1 MKVAY
6 KHLISCI
13 PSKPS
18 IDEISERFFQ
28 LGHEHEIE
36 DEIFNMELTP
46 NRGDCL
52 SAHGLVRDL
61 APFYEIDLSSDIYE
75 KELKKLDIG
84 FVNHA
89 PEACSH
95 ISFLK
100 IDIEG
105 EITSYG
111 GKLKEYFKDLNIN
124 KNNFFTDISNYI
136 SYEMGQPTHCYDA
149 KKIGN
154 LFSLEIIEKDKKFH
168 TLLEKEIVIK
178 GRNLVF
184 LQDGEVINLAGVMG
198 GKNTSCSTNTKSI
211 IVECAHFN
219 PEEIIGKSVKYDIK
233 SDAAHKFERGVDP
246 LCHEEVLRRFIKIV
260 SDHANIKNIEIY
272 KDTFVDYTPFKI
284 PFDVNKISDIL
295 GISNDKKAFKEYL
308 LKLGFEVLDNKIIVP
323 SYRNDI
329 KNLNDIAEEIARVIG
344 YNNIPTTSFKM
355 PPANTVTDIK
365 ILEQNVK
372 DFLIKNG
379 FFEVVNNPF
388 VSVEENHTIKVDNP
402 LDSNRQYIRTNLERS
417 LIENLLYNERR
428 QQDSIKL
435 FEISDVYS
443 IDRNLKNKKVLG
455 IICSGRVGKNYLDFS
470 KKINIKYIRNLIK
483 ELSPTININPII
495 VDRKNLNTK
504 LNNEIIYLELELNS
518 LNGLIPDFIS
528 NQKRRSKDHNFIKY
542 IPVSEFPSSSRDL
555 SFSIKNIDKY
565 YEIQDYLLG
574 YKSDLIKEVFIFD
587 FYNNQKND
595 EIKIGF
601 RFIFQSYQATITD
614 KEVNNIMKVIM
625 THTNSIEG
633 ITIPGISKDYFEE

>member
-28 LGHEHEIE
+28 LGHEHEVE
-36 DEIFNMELTP
+36 DEIFDMELTP

-52 SAHGLVRDL
+52 SVHGLVRDL

-633 ITIPGISKDYFEE
+633 ITIPGISKDYLEE

>member
-6 KHLISCI
+6 KHLISFI
-13 PSKPS
+13 PSKPN
-18 IDEISERFFQ
+18 IDEISDRFFQ

-36 DEIFNMELTP
+36 DETFDMELTP

-52 SAHGLVRDL
+52 SVHGLVRDL

-84 FVNHA
+84 FINHA

-105 EITSYG
+105 EIASYK
-111 GKLKEYFKDLNIN
+111 GKLKEYFKDLSIN

-149 KKIGN
+149 SKIGN
-154 LFSLEIIEKDKKFH
+154 MFSLEIIEENKKFH
-168 TLLEKEIVIK
+168 TLLEEEIVIK

-184 LQDGEVINLAGVMG
+184 LEDGKVINLAGVMG
-198 GKNTSCSTNTKSI
+198 GKNTSCSSNTKSVI
-211 IVECAHFN
+211 IECAHFN

-246 LCHEEVLRRFIKIV
+246 LCHEKVLRRFIKIV

-272 KDTFVDYTPFKI
+272 KDTFVDYSPI
-284 PFDVNKISDIL
+284 KISFDEKKISNIL
-295 GISNDKKAFKEYL
+295 GISNDKKSFEEYL
-308 LKLGFEVLDNKIIVP
+308 LKLGFEIIDNTIIVP
-323 SYRNDI
+323 SFRNDL

-344 YNNIPTTSFKM
+344 YNNIPTTSFQM
-355 PPANTVTDIK
+355 SSANVVTDIK

-372 DFLIKNG
+372 DFLVKNG

-388 VSVEENHTIKVDNP
+388 VNVEEDYAIKVDNP
-402 LDSNRQYIRTNLERS
+402 LDSNRQFIRTNLEKS
-417 LIENLLYNERR
+417 LTENLLYNERR
-428 QQDSIKL
+428 QQDSVKL

-443 IDRNLKNKKVLG
+443 FDGDLKNKKVLG

-483 ELSPTININPII
+483 ELLPTTNINPINI
-495 VDRKNLNTK
+495 DRKSLNTK

-518 LNGLIPDFIS
+518 LNDLDPDLIS
-528 NQKRRSKDHNFIKY
+528 NQKRHSNDYNFIKY
-542 IPVSEFPSSSRDL
+542 SQVSEFPSSYRDL

-565 YEIQDYLLG
+565 YEIQEYLLG
-574 YKSDLIKEVFIFD
+574 YKSNLIKEIFIFD
-587 FYNNQKND
+587 FYNNQKNN
-595 EIKIGF
+595 EIKLGF
-601 RFIFQSYQATITD
+601 RFIFQSKTSTITEN
-614 KEVNNIMKVIM
+614 EVSNIMEDIIN
-625 THTNSIEG
+625 HTLSIDSV
-633 ITIPGISKDYFEE
+633 TIPGLAK

>member
-18 IDEISERFFQ
+18 IYEISERFFQ
-28 LGHEHEIE
+28 LGHEHEID

-52 SAHGLVRDL
+52 SVHGLVRDL
-61 APFYEIDLSSDIYE
+61 APFYEIELTGEVYE
-75 KELKKLDIG
+75 DELKNLDLD

-105 EITSYG
+105 DISSYK
-111 GKLKEYFKDLNIN
+111 GKLKEYFEDLNIN

-136 SYEMGQPTHCYDA
+136 SYERGQPTHCYDE
-149 KKIGN
+149 KKISN
-154 LFSLEIIEKDKKFH
+154 LSLEIIEEDKKLY
-168 TLLEKEIVIK
+168 TLLEKEIALK
-178 GRNLVF
+178 GKNLVF
-184 LQDGEVINLAGVMG
+184 LQDEKVINLAGVMG
-198 GKNTSCSTNTKSI
+198 DKNTSCSTNTKSVI
-211 IVECAHFN
+211 IECAHFN
-219 PEEIIGKSVKYDIK
+219 AEEIIGKSVKYDIN

-260 SDHANIKNIEIY
+260 SDHANIKNIEIF
-272 KDTFVDYTPFKI
+272 KDTFVDYNPTKI
-284 PFDVNKISDIL
+284 PFDVNKISNII
-295 GISNDKKAFKEYL
+295 GISDDKKAFEEYL
-308 LKLGFEVLDNKIIVP
+308 LKLGFGFIDNTIIVP

-344 YNNIPTTSFKM
+344 YNNISATSFEM
-355 PPANTVTDIK
+355 SPVNAVTDIK

-379 FFEVVNNPF
+379 FFEVINNPF
-388 VSVEENHTIKVDNP
+388 VNTEEDHVIEVDNP
-402 LDSNRQYIRTNLERS
+402 LDSNRKYIRKNLQKS

-443 IDRNLKNKKVLG
+443 FDRSLKNKKVLG
-455 IICSGRVGKNYLDFS
+455 IICTGRVGKNYLNFS
-470 KKINIKYIRNLIK
+470 KKININYISNLIK
-483 ELSPTININPII
+483 ELFPITNINPINI
-495 VDRKNLNTK
+495 ERKNLNTK
-504 LNNEIIYLELELNS
+504 LKNEIIYLELELNS
-518 LNGLIPDFIS
+518 LNDLNPDLIINHKRHLKDF
-528 NQKRRSKDHNFIKY
+528 NFIKY
-542 IPVSEFPSSSRDL
+542 NPVSEFPSSSRDL

-565 YEIQDYLLG
+565 YEIQQYLLS
-574 YKSDLIKEVFIFD
+574 YKSDLIKEIFIFD
-587 FYNNQKND
+587 FYNNQKNN
-595 EIKIGF
+595 EIKLGF
-601 RFIFQSYQATITD
+601 RIIFQSKKSTITEN
-614 KEVNNIMKVIM
+614 EVNSVMETIVN
-625 THTNSIEG
+625 HTLSIDSV
-633 ITIPGISKDYFEE
+633 TIPGLSK

>member
-6 KHLISCI
+6 KHLISYI
-13 PSKPS
+13 PSKPN

-36 DEIFNMELTP
+36 DEIFDMEFTP

-52 SAHGLVRDL
+52 SVHGLVRDL
-61 APFYEIDLSSDIYE
+61 APFYEIDLTGDIYE

-84 FVNHA
+84 FANNA

-105 EITSYG
+105 EVTPYV

-154 LFSLEIIEKDKKFH
+154 LFSLEIIEEDKNFH
-168 TLLEKEIVIK
+168 TLQEEIVIK

-184 LQDGEVINLAGVMG
+184 LKDGKVINLAGVMG
-198 GKNTSCSTNTKSI
+198 GKNTSCSINTKSVI
-211 IVECAHFN
+211 IECAHFN
-219 PEEIIGKSVKYDIK
+219 PEEIIGKSVKYNIK

-246 LCHEEVLRRFIKIV
+246 FCHEEVLRRFIKIV

-272 KDTFVDYTPFKI
+272 QNAFVDYAPIKI
-284 PFDVNKISDIL
+284 PLDVKKISNIL
-295 GISNDKKAFKEYL
+295 GISIDKYTVEEYL
-308 LKLGFEVLDNKIIVP
+308 RKLGFEIIGNEIIAP
-323 SYRNDI
+323 SYRNDV

-344 YNNIPTTSFKM
+344 YNNIPATSFQM
-355 PPANTVTDIK
+355 PPVNAVTDIK

-379 FFEVVNNPF
+379 FFEVINNPF
-388 VSVEENHTIKVDNP
+388 INIEENNAIKVDNP
-402 LDSNRQYIRTNLERS
+402 LDSNRKYIRTNLKKS

-435 FEISDVYS
+435 FEISDIYS

-455 IICSGRVGKNYLDFS
+455 IICSGRVGNNYLDFS

-483 ELSPTININPII
+483 ELLPATDINPINL
-495 VDRKNLNTK
+495 DRKSLNTK

-518 LNGLIPDFIS
+518 LSNLNPGFIS
-528 NQKRRSKDHNFIKY
+528 NPERHSKDHNFIKY
-542 IPVSEFPSSSRDL
+542 SPVSEFPSSSRDL

-565 YEIQDYLLG
+565 YEIQEYLLA
-574 YKSDLIKEVFIFD
+574 YKSDLIKEIFIFD
-587 FYNNQKND
+587 FYKNKKNN

-601 RFIFQSYQATITD
+601 RFIFQSTTSTITEN
-614 KEVNNIMKVIM
+614 EVNKVMEAIIK
-625 THTNSIEG
+625 HTLSIDSV
-633 ITIPGISKDYFEE
+633 TIPGLSK

>member
-6 KHLISCI
+6 KHIISCI
-13 PSKPS
+13 LSKPS

-52 SAHGLVRDL
+52 SVHGLVRDL
-61 APFYEIDLSSDIYE
+61 TPFYEIDLTSNIYE
-75 KELKKLDIG
+75 KELKKLDLG
-84 FVNHA
+84 FVNNA

-100 IDIEG
+100 IEIEG
-105 EITSYG
+105 EIASYG
-111 GKLKEYFKDLNIN
+111 GKLKEYFKDLNVN

-149 KKIGN
+149 KKIGD
-154 LFSLEIIEKDKKFH
+154 LFSLEIIEEDKKFH

-184 LQDGEVINLAGVMG
+184 LQDGKVINLAGVVG
-198 GKNTSCSTNTKSI
+198 GKNTSCSTNTKSV

-219 PEEIIGKSVKYDIK
+219 SEEIIGKSVKYDIK

-246 LCHEEVLRRFIKIV
+246 ICHERVLRRFIKIV
-260 SDHANIKNIEIY
+260 SDHANVKNVEIY
-272 KDTFVDYTPFKI
+272 NDNFVDYSPIKI
-284 PFDVNKISDIL
+284 PFDVNKVSDIL
-295 GISNDKKAFKEYL
+295 GISNDKKSFEEYL
-308 LKLGFEVLDNKIIVP
+308 IKLGFGILDNTIIVP

-344 YNNIPTTSFKM
+344 YNNIPTTSFQM
-355 PPANTVTDIK
+355 PPANAVTDIK

-388 VSVEENHTIKVDNP
+388 VNVEENHAIKVDNP

-435 FEISDVYS
+435 FEISDVYC
-443 IDRNLKNKKVLG
+443 IDGDLKNKKVLG
-455 IICSGRVGKNYLDFS
+455 IICSGKVGKNYLDFS
-470 KKINIKYIRNLIK
+470 KKININYVRNLLK
-483 ELSPTININPII
+483 KLSSAININPIVI
-495 VDRKNLNTK
+495 DRNSLNTK
-504 LNNEIIYLELELNS
+504 LNNDIIYLELELNS
-518 LNGLIPDFIS
+518 LNDLGIEFIS
-528 NQKRRSKDHNFIKY
+528 DKKRHSKDHNFIKY
-542 IPVSEFPSSSRDL
+542 SPVSEFPSSSRDL

-574 YKSDLIKEVFIFD
+574 YKHDLIKETFIFD

-601 RFIFQSYQATITD
+601 RFIFQSHQATITD
-614 KEVNNIMKVIM
+614 KEINSIMKVIM
-625 THTNSIEG
+625 TYTNSIEG
-633 ITIPGISKDYFEE
+633 ITIPGISKDNLKE

>member
-28 LGHEHEIE
+28 LGHEHEVE
-36 DEIFNMELTP
+36 DEIFDMELTP

-52 SAHGLVRDL
+52 SVHGLVRDL

-105 EITSYG
+105 EITPYG

-154 LFSLEIIEKDKKFH
+154 LFSLEIIEEDKKFH

-184 LQDGEVINLAGVMG
+184 LEDGKVINLAGVMG
-198 GKNTSCSTNTKSI
+198 GKNTSCSTNTKSVI
-211 IVECAHFN
+211 IECAHFN

-246 LCHEEVLRRFIKIV
+246 LCHEEVLRRFIQIV
-260 SDHANIKNIEIY
+260 SNHANIKNVEIY
-272 KDTFVDYTPFKI
+272 KDNFVDYSPINI
-284 PFDVNKISDIL
+284 PFDEKKISNIL
-295 GISNDKKAFKEYL
+295 GISNDKKAFEEYL
-308 LKLGFEVLDNKIIVP
+308 LKLGFQILDNAIIVP
-323 SYRNDI
+323 SYRNDV

-344 YNNIPTTSFKM
+344 YNNISATSFQM
-355 PPANTVTDIK
+355 PSANAITNIK

-379 FFEVVNNPF
+379 FFEVINNPF
-388 VSVEENHTIKVDNP
+388 VNTKEDYAIKVDNP

-470 KKINIKYIRNLIK
+470 KKINIKYVRNLIK
-483 ELSPTININPII
+483 ELLPTTNINPINI
-495 VDRKNLNTK
+495 DRKSLNTK
-504 LNNEIIYLELELNS
+504 LDNEIIYLELELNS
-518 LNGLIPDFIS
+518 LNDLAPHLIS
-528 NQKRRSKDHNFIKY
+528 NQKRYSKESNFIKY
-542 IPVSEFPSSSRDL
+542 SPVSEFPSSSRDL

-565 YEIQDYLLG
+565 YEIQEYLLA
-574 YKSDLIKEVFIFD
+574 YKSDLIKEIFIFD
-587 FYNNQKND
+587 FYNNQKNN
-595 EIKIGF
+595 EIKLGF
-601 RFIFQSYQATITD
+601 RFIFQSTTSTITEN
-614 KEVNNIMKVIM
+614 EVNNVMEAIIK
-625 THTNSIEG
+625 HTLSIDSV
-633 ITIPGISKDYFEE
+633 TIPGLSK

>member
-28 LGHEHEIE
+28 LGHEHEVE
-36 DEIFNMELTP
+36 DEIFDMELTP

-52 SAHGLVRDL
+52 SVHGLVRDL

-105 EITSYG
+105 EITPYG

-154 LFSLEIIEKDKKFH
+154 LFSLEIIEEDKKFH

-184 LQDGEVINLAGVMG
+184 LEDGKVINLAGVMG
-198 GKNTSCSTNTKSI
+198 GKNTSCSTNTKSVI
-211 IVECAHFN
+211 IECAHFN

-246 LCHEEVLRRFIKIV
+246 LCHEEVLRRFIQIV
-260 SDHANIKNIEIY
+260 SNHANIKNVEIY
-272 KDTFVDYTPFKI
+272 KDNFVDYSPINI
-284 PFDVNKISDIL
+284 PFDEKKISNIL
-295 GISNDKKAFKEYL
+295 GISNDKKAFEEYL
-308 LKLGFEVLDNKIIVP
+308 LKLGFQILDNAIIVP
-323 SYRNDI
+323 SYRNDV

-344 YNNIPTTSFKM
+344 YNNISATSFQM
-355 PPANTVTDIK
+355 PSANAITNIK

-379 FFEVVNNPF
+379 FFEVINNPF
-388 VSVEENHTIKVDNP
+388 VNIKEDYAIKVDNP

-470 KKINIKYIRNLIK
+470 KKINIKYVRNLIK
-483 ELSPTININPII
+483 ELLPTTNINPINI
-495 VDRKNLNTK
+495 DRKSLNTK
-504 LNNEIIYLELELNS
+504 LDNEIIYLELELNS
-518 LNGLIPDFIS
+518 LNDLAPHLIS
-528 NQKRRSKDHNFIKY
+528 NQKRYSKEPNFIKY
-542 IPVSEFPSSSRDL
+542 SPVSEFPSSSRDL

-565 YEIQDYLLG
+565 YEIQEYLLA
-574 YKSDLIKEVFIFD
+574 YKSDLIKEIFIFD
-587 FYNNQKND
+587 FYNNQKNN
-595 EIKIGF
+595 EIKLGF
-601 RFIFQSYQATITD
+601 RFIFQSTTSTITEN
-614 KEVNNIMKVIM
+614 EVNNVMEAIIK
-625 THTNSIEG
+625 HTLSIDSV
-633 ITIPGISKDYFEE
+633 TIPGLSK

>member
-6 KHLISCI
+6 KHLISFI

-36 DEIFNMELTP
+36 DEIFDMELTP

-52 SAHGLVRDL
+52 SVHGLVRDL
-61 APFYEIDLSSDIYE
+61 APFYEIDLTDDIYE
-75 KELKKLDIG
+75 TELKKLDLG

-105 EITSYG
+105 EISSYS
-111 GKLKEYFKDLNIN
+111 GKLEEYFKDLNIN

-136 SYEMGQPTHCYDA
+136 SYEMGQPTHCYDE

-154 LFSLEIIEKDKKFH
+154 MFSLEIIEDEKKFH
-168 TLLEKEIVIK
+168 SLLDKEIVLK

-184 LQDGEVINLAGVMG
+184 LQDGKVINLAGVMG
-198 GKNTSCSTNTKSI
+198 DKDTSCSINTKSVI
-211 IVECAHFN
+211 IECAHFN
-219 PEEIIGKSVKYDIK
+219 PEEIIGKSVKYNIN

-246 LCHEEVLRRFIKIV
+246 ISHERVLRRFIKIV
-260 SDHANIKNIEIY
+260 SDHVNIKNVEIY
-272 KDTFVDYTPFKI
+272 RDAFVDIVPIKI
-284 PFDVNKISDIL
+284 PFDVKKIADIL
-295 GISNDKKAFKEYL
+295 GIPNDKKAFEENM
-308 LKLGFEVLDNKIIVP
+308 LKLGFNIIGNEIIVP

-344 YNNIPTTSFKM
+344 YNNIPTTHFKIL
-355 PPANTVTDIK
+355 PAVTFTDNK
-365 ILEQNVK
+365 ILEHNVK
-372 DFLIKNG
+372 NFLINHG
-379 FFEVVNNPF
+379 FFEVINNPF
-388 VSVEENHTIKVDNP
+388 VDNEDDHAIKVDNP
-402 LDSNRQYIRTNLERS
+402 LDSNRQYIRTSLEKS

-435 FEISDVYS
+435 FEVADVYS
-443 IDRNLKNKKVLG
+443 NDSNLKTKKVLG

-470 KKINIKYIRNLIK
+470 KKIDTKFIRNLMK
-483 ELSPTININPII
+483 KLLPEATINPINI
-495 VDRKNLNTK
+495 DRKSLNTK
-504 LNNEIIYLELELNS
+504 LKDEIIYLELELDL
-518 LNGLIPDFIS
+518 LNDFS
-528 NQKRRSKDHNFIKY
+528 SDLMDYQKKHPKEHDFIKY
-542 IPVSEFPSSSRDL
+542 SPISEYPSSSRDL
-555 SFSIKNIDKY
+555 SFSIKDIDKY
-565 YEIQDYLLG
+565 YEIQEYLLA
-574 YKSDLIKEVFIFD
+574 YKNNLIKEIFIFD
-587 FYNNQKND
+587 FYNNKKNN

-601 RFIFQSYQATITD
+601 RFIFQSHQATITD
-614 KEVNNIMKVIM
+614 NEINDIMGVIMKY
-625 THTNSIEG
+625 TNSMEG
-633 ITIPGISKDYFEE
+633 VTIPGMEKENL

>member
-13 PSKPS
+13 PSKPN

-36 DEIFNMELTP
+36 DEIFDMELTP

-52 SAHGLVRDL
+52 SIHGLVRDL
-61 APFYEIDLSSDIYE
+61 APFYEIDLTSDIYE
-75 KELKKLDIG
+75 KELKELELG

-100 IDIEG
+100 IEIEG
-105 EITSYG
+105 EIAAYR
-111 GKLKEYFKDLNIN
+111 GKLKEYFKDLSIN

-149 KKIGN
+149 KKISN
-154 LFSLEIIEKDKKFH
+154 LFSLEIIEEDKKFH
-168 TLLEKEIVIK
+168 TLLEEEVVIK

-184 LQDGEVINLAGVMG
+184 LEDGKVINLAGVMG
-198 GKNTSCSTNTKSI
+198 GKNTSCSTNTKSV

-219 PEEIIGKSVKYDIK
+219 PEEIIGKSVKYNIK
-233 SDAAHKFERGVDP
+233 SDAAYKFERGVDP

-260 SDHANIKNIEIY
+260 SDHVNIKNVEIY
-272 KDTFVDYTPFKI
+272 KDTFVDFSPTKI
-284 PFDVNKISDIL
+284 PFDEKKISNIL
-295 GISNDKKAFKEYL
+295 GISKDKKVFEEYL
-308 LKLGFEVLDNKIIVP
+308 LKLGFDIIDNTIIVP

-329 KNLNDIAEEIARVIG
+329 KNLNDIAEEIARVKG
-344 YNNIPTTSFKM
+344 YNNIPVTSFQM
-355 PPANTVTDIK
+355 PPANAVSEIK

-379 FFEVVNNPF
+379 FFEVINNPF
-388 VSVEENHTIKVDNP
+388 VNIERDNAFKVDNP
-402 LDSNRQYIRTNLERS
+402 LDSNRQFIRTNLENS
-417 LIENLLYNERR
+417 LVENLLYNERR

-443 IDRNLKNKKVLG
+443 TYSNLKNKKVLG

-470 KKINIKYIRNLIK
+470 KKINTKFIRNLMK
-483 ELSPTININPII
+483 KLSPKTSINPINI
-495 VDRKNLNTK
+495 DRNSLNTK
-504 LNNEIIYLELELNS
+504 LKNEIVYLELELNS
-518 LNGLIPDFIS
+518 LNGLSSELES
-528 NQKRRSKDHNFIKY
+528 NQKKLPRENDFIKY
-542 IPVSEFPSSSRDL
+542 SPVSEYPSSSRDL
-555 SFSIKNIDKY
+555 SFSIKNTDKFHEVQEY
-565 YEIQDYLLG
+565 FLS
-574 YKSDLIKEVFIFD
+574 YKSNLIKEIFIFD
-587 FYNNQKND
+587 FYNNKKNN

-601 RFIFQSYQATITD
+601 RIIFQSHQATITD
-614 KEVNNIMKVIM
+614 YEINNVIKDII
-625 THTNSIEG
+625 TYTNSIKG
-633 ITIPGISKDYFEE
+633 VTIPGMHKENH

>member
-28 LGHEHEIE
+28 LGHEHEVE
-36 DEIFNMELTP
+36 DEIFDMELTP

-52 SAHGLVRDL
+52 SVHGLVRDL

-105 EITSYG
+105 EITPYG

-154 LFSLEIIEKDKKFH
+154 LFSLEIIEEDKKFH

-184 LQDGEVINLAGVMG
+184 LEDGKVINLAGVMG
-198 GKNTSCSTNTKSI
+198 GKNTSCSTNTKSVI
-211 IVECAHFN
+211 IECAHFN

-246 LCHEEVLRRFIKIV
+246 LCHEEVLRRFIQIV
-260 SDHANIKNIEIY
+260 SNHANIKNVEIY
-272 KDTFVDYTPFKI
+272 KDNFVDYSPINI
-284 PFDVNKISDIL
+284 PFDEKKISNIL
-295 GISNDKKAFKEYL
+295 GISNDKKAFEEYL
-308 LKLGFEVLDNKIIVP
+308 LKLGFQILDNAIIVP
-323 SYRNDI
+323 SYRNDV

-344 YNNIPTTSFKM
+344 YNNISATSFQM
-355 PPANTVTDIK
+355 PSANAITNIK

-379 FFEVVNNPF
+379 FFEVINNPF
-388 VSVEENHTIKVDNP
+388 VNTKEDYAIKVDNP

-470 KKINIKYIRNLIK
+470 KKINIKYVRNLIK
-483 ELSPTININPII
+483 ELLPTTNINPINI
-495 VDRKNLNTK
+495 DRKSLNTK
-504 LNNEIIYLELELNS
+504 LDNEIIYLELELNS
-518 LNGLIPDFIS
+518 LNDLAPHLIS
-528 NQKRRSKDHNFIKY
+528 NQKRYSKESNFIKY
-542 IPVSEFPSSSRDL
+542 SPVSELPSSSRDL

-565 YEIQDYLLG
+565 YEIQEYLLA
-574 YKSDLIKEVFIFD
+574 YKSDLIKEIFIFD
-587 FYNNQKND
+587 FYNNQKNN
-595 EIKIGF
+595 EIKLGF
-601 RFIFQSYQATITD
+601 RFIFQSTTSTITEN
-614 KEVNNIMKVIM
+614 EVNNVMEAIIK
-625 THTNSIEG
+625 HTLSIDSV
-633 ITIPGISKDYFEE
+633 TIPGLSK

>member
-6 KHLISCI
+6 KHLISHI

-18 IDEISERFFQ
+18 VDEISEKFFQ

-46 NRGDCL
+46 NRGDCF
-52 SAHGLVRDL
+52 SVYGLVRDL
-61 APFYEIDLSSDIYE
+61 APFYELDLSDDIYE
-75 KELKKLDIG
+75 DELKKLDIG

-100 IDIEG
+100 IEIDG
-105 EITSYG
+105 EIASYR
-111 GKLKEYFKDLNIN
+111 GKLKEYFKDLSIN
-124 KNNFFTDISNYI
+124 NSNFFTDISNYI
-136 SYEMGQPTHCYDA
+136 SYEIGQPTHCYDA
-149 KKIGN
+149 KKLGN
-154 LFSLEIIEKDKKFH
+154 LFSLEIIEEDKKFH

-184 LQDGEVINLAGVMG
+184 LQDEKVINLAGVMG
-198 GKNTSCSTNTKSI
+198 GKYTSCSTNTKSV
-211 IVECAHFN
+211 IVECAYFN
-219 PEEIIGKSVKYDIK
+219 PEEIIGKSVKYDIN

-246 LCHEEVLRRFIKIV
+246 LCHEGVLRRFIKIV

-272 KDTFVDYTPFKI
+272 RDTFIEYTPIKI
-284 PFDVNKISDIL
+284 PFDAKKISDIL
-295 GISNDKKAFKEYL
+295 GITNDEKAFKEYL
-308 LKLGFEVLDNKIIVP
+308 LKLDFEIVDNKIIVP
-323 SYRNDI
+323 SHRNDI

-344 YNNIPTTSFKM
+344 YNNIPVTSFKI
-355 PPANTVTDIK
+355 PSANAFTDIK

-379 FFEVVNNPF
+379 FFEVINNPF
-388 VSVEENHTIKVDNP
+388 ISSKEDHSIKVDNP
-402 LDSNRQYIRTNLERS
+402 LDSNRQYIRTNLEES
-417 LIENLLYNERR
+417 LVENLLYNERR

-435 FEISDVYS
+435 FEVSDVYC
-443 IDRNLKNKKVLG
+443 IDKNLKNKKVLG
-455 IICSGRVGKNYLDFS
+455 IICSGKVGKNYLDFS

-483 ELSPTININPII
+483 ELSPTTNINPII
-495 VDRKNLNTK
+495 IDRKSLNTK
-504 LNNEIIYLELELNS
+504 SNNEIIYLEIELNQLNDLS
-518 LNGLIPDFIS
+518 LDFKS
-528 NQKRRSKDHNFIKY
+528 NYKSRSKDHNFIKY
-542 IPVSEFPSSSRDL
+542 SPVSEFPSSSRDL

-565 YEIQDYLLG
+565 YEIQEYLLA
-574 YKSDLIKEVFIFD
+574 YKSDLIKEIFIFD

-601 RFIFQSYQATITD
+601 RFIFQSHQATITD
-614 KEVNNIMKVIM
+614 KEINNIMKVIM
-625 THTNSIEG
+625 TYTNSIEG
-633 ITIPGISKDYFEE
+633 ITIPGMS

>member
-13 PSKPS
+13 PSKPR

-36 DEIFNMELTP
+36 DEIFDMELTP

-52 SAHGLVRDL
+52 SVHGLVRDL
-61 APFYEIDLSSDIYE
+61 APFYEIDLTSDIYE
-75 KELKKLDIG
+75 KEIKKLDLG

-105 EITSYG
+105 EMTPYG

-154 LFSLEIIEKDKKFH
+154 LFSLEIIEEDKKFH
-168 TLLEKEIVIK
+168 TLLDEEMIIK

-184 LQDGEVINLAGVMG
+184 LEDGKVINLAGVMG
-198 GKNTSCSTNTKSI
+198 GKNTSCSTNTKSVI
-211 IVECAHFN
+211 IECAHFN

-246 LCHEEVLRRFIKIV
+246 LCHEDVLRRFVKIV
-260 SDHANIKNIEIY
+260 SDHAKIKNVEIY
-272 KDTFVDYTPFKI
+272 KDNYSDYSSTKI
-284 PFDVNKISDIL
+284 SFDVNKISNIL
-295 GISNDKKAFKEYL
+295 GISNDKKSFEECL
-308 LKLGFEVLDNKIIVP
+308 LKLGFSIQDNTVIVP

-329 KNLNDIAEEIARVIG
+329 KNLNDIAEEIARIIG
-344 YNNIPTTSFKM
+344 YNNIPSTSFKM
-355 PPANTVTDIK
+355 PPVNAVKDIK
-365 ILEQNVK
+365 ITEQNVK

-379 FFEVVNNPF
+379 FFEVINNPF
-388 VSVEENHTIKVDNP
+388 VNTEENHAIKVDNP
-402 LDSNRQYIRTNLERS
+402 LDSNRQYMRTNLQRS

-428 QQDSIKL
+428 QQDSVKL
-435 FEISDVYS
+435 FEISNVYS
-443 IDRNLKNKKVLG
+443 IDSNLKNKKVLG
-455 IICSGRVGKNYLDFS
+455 IICSGRVGKNYSDFS
-470 KKINIKYIRNLIK
+470 KKINIKYIRSLIK
-483 ELSPTININPII
+483 ELLPSTNINPINI
-495 VDRKNLNTK
+495 DRKSLNTK
-504 LNNEIIYLELELNS
+504 LKNEIIYLELGLDS
-518 LNGLIPDFIS
+518 LNDLESDSIS
-528 NQKRRSKDHNFIKY
+528 KKKSHSKEYNFIKY
-542 IPVSEFPSSSRDL
+542 SPISEFPTSSRDL
-555 SFSIKNIDKY
+555 SFSIKNIDRY
-565 YEIQDYLLG
+565 YEIQEYLLA
-574 YKSDLIKEVFIFD
+574 YKSNLIKEIFIFD
-587 FYNNQKND
+587 FYNNQKNND
-595 EIKIGF
+595 IKLGY
-601 RFIFQSYQATITD
+601 RFIFQSKTSTITES
-614 KEVNNIMKVIM
+614 EVNKVMEDIIN
-625 THTNSIEG
+625 HTLSMDSV
-633 ITIPGISKDYFEE
+633 TIPGISK

>member
-28 LGHEHEIE
+28 LGHEHEVE
-36 DEIFNMELTP
+36 DEIFDMELTP

-52 SAHGLVRDL
+52 SVHGLVRDL

-105 EITSYG
+105 EIAPYN
-111 GKLKEYFKDLNIN
+111 GKFKEYFKDLNIN

-154 LFSLEIIEKDKKFH
+154 LFSLEIIEEDKKFH

-184 LQDGEVINLAGVMG
+184 LENGKVINLAGVMG
-198 GKNTSCSTNTKSI
+198 GKNTSCSTNTKSVI
-211 IVECAHFN
+211 IECAHFN

-246 LCHEEVLRRFIKIV
+246 LCHEEVLRRFIQIV
-260 SDHANIKNIEIY
+260 SNHANIKNVEIY
-272 KDTFVDYTPFKI
+272 KDNFVDYSPINI
-284 PFDVNKISDIL
+284 PFDEKKISNIL
-295 GISNDKKAFKEYL
+295 GISNDKKAFEEYL
-308 LKLGFEVLDNKIIVP
+308 LKLGFQILDNAIIVP
-323 SYRNDI
+323 SYRNDV

-344 YNNIPTTSFKM
+344 YNNIPATSFQIS
-355 PPANTVTDIK
+355 PANAVTDIK

-379 FFEVVNNPF
+379 FFEVINNPF
-388 VSVEENHTIKVDNP
+388 VNAKEDHAIKVDNP

-470 KKINIKYIRNLIK
+470 KKINIKYVRNLIK
-483 ELSPTININPII
+483 ELLPTTNINPINI
-495 VDRKNLNTK
+495 DRKSLNTK
-504 LNNEIIYLELELNS
+504 LDNEIIYLELELNS
-518 LNGLIPDFIS
+518 LNDLAPHLIS
-528 NQKRRSKDHNFIKY
+528 NQKRYSKEPNFIKY
-542 IPVSEFPSSSRDL
+542 SPVSEFPSSSRDL

-565 YEIQDYLLG
+565 YEIQEYLLA
-574 YKSDLIKEVFIFD
+574 YKSDLIKEIFIFD
-587 FYNNQKND
+587 FYNNQKNN
-595 EIKIGF
+595 EIKLGF
-601 RFIFQSYQATITD
+601 RFIFQSTTSTITEN
-614 KEVNNIMKVIM
+614 EVNNVMEAIIK
-625 THTNSIEG
+625 HTLSIDSV
-633 ITIPGISKDYFEE
+633 TIPGLSK

>member
-28 LGHEHEIE
+28 LGHEHEVE
-36 DEIFNMELTP
+36 DEIFDMELTP

-52 SAHGLVRDL
+52 SVHGLVRDL

>member
-6 KHLISCI
+6 KHLISYI
-13 PSKPS
+13 PSKPN

-36 DEIFNMELTP
+36 DEIFDMELTP

-52 SAHGLVRDL
+52 SVHGLVRDL
-61 APFYEIDLSSDIYE
+61 APFYEIDLTSDIYE

-105 EITSYG
+105 EIAPYN
-111 GKLKEYFKDLNIN
+111 GKLKEYFKDLSIN
-124 KNNFFTDISNYI
+124 KNNFFTDVSNYI
-136 SYEMGQPTHCYDA
+136 SYERGQPTHCYDA

-154 LFSLEIIEKDKKFH
+154 LFSLEIIEEDKKFH

-184 LQDGEVINLAGVMG
+184 LQDGKVINLAGVMG
-198 GKNTSCSTNTKSI
+198 GKNTSCSTNTKSVI
-211 IVECAHFN
+211 IECAHFN

-246 LCHEEVLRRFIKIV
+246 LCHEQVLRRFIKIV
-260 SDHANIKNIEIY
+260 SDHVSIKNVEIY
-272 KDTFVDYTPFKI
+272 KDTYVDYTANKI
-284 PFDVNKISDIL
+284 PYDEKKISDIL
-295 GISNDKKAFKEYL
+295 GISNDKRSIEEYL
-308 LKLGFEVLDNKIIVP
+308 LNLGFNIIDNEIITP
-323 SYRNDI
+323 SYRHDV

-344 YNNIPTTSFKM
+344 YNNIPATSFKM
-355 PPANTVTDIK
+355 PPVNAVDDIK

-388 VSVEENHTIKVDNP
+388 VNVDEDNAIKVDNP
-402 LDSNRQYIRTNLERS
+402 LDSNRQYIRTNLEKS

-443 IDRNLKNKKVLG
+443 IDDNLKNKKVIG

-470 KKINIKYIRNLIK
+470 KKINVKYLRNLFK
-483 ELSPTININPII
+483 ELLPATNINPTNI
-495 VDRKNLNTK
+495 DRKSLNTK

-518 LNGLIPDFIS
+518 LNDHSADLIS
-528 NQKRRSKDHNFIKY
+528 NQKRHPKDHNFIKY
-542 IPVSEFPSSSRDL
+542 IPVSEFPSSTRDL

-565 YEIQDYLLG
+565 YEIQEYLLD
-574 YKSDLIKEVFIFD
+574 YKSNLIKEIFIFD
-587 FYNNQKND
+587 FYNNQKNN
-595 EIKIGF
+595 EIKLGF
-601 RFIFQSYQATITD
+601 RFVFQSTTSTITEN
-614 KEVNNIMKVIM
+614 EVNSVMEDIIQ
-625 THTNSIEG
+625 HTLSIDSV
-633 ITIPGISKDYFEE
+633 TIPGLSK

>member
-6 KHLISCI
+6 KHLISLI

-18 IDEISERFFQ
+18 IDDISERFFQ

-52 SAHGLVRDL
+52 SVYGLVRDL
-61 APFYEIDLSSDIYE
+61 APFYEIDLTSNIYK
-75 KELKKLDIG
+75 KEVKKLDIN
-84 FVNHA
+84 FINNA

-105 EITSYG
+105 EIAPYN

-136 SYEMGQPTHCYDA
+136 SYERGQPTHCYDA
-149 KKIGN
+149 KKIGD
-154 LFSLEIIEKDKKFH
+154 FSLQIIEKEKKFH
-168 TLLEKEIVIK
+168 TLFEKEIVLK
-178 GRNLVF
+178 GKNLVF
-184 LQDGEVINLAGVMG
+184 LQDGKVINLAGVMG
-198 GKNTSCSTNTKSI
+198 DLNTSCSNNTKSV

-233 SDAAHKFERGVDP
+233 SDAAHKFERGVNP
-246 LCHEEVLRRFIKIV
+246 LCHEEILRRFIKIV
-260 SDHANIKNIEIY
+260 SNHAKIKNIEIY
-272 KDTFVDYTPFKI
+272 KNTYIEYNFIKI
-284 PFDVNKISDIL
+284 PFDVNKISNIL
-295 GISNDKKAFKEYL
+295 GISCDQQAFEDYL
-308 LKLGFEVLDNKIIVP
+308 LRLGFSILDNKIIVP

-344 YNNIPTTSFKM
+344 YNNIPATSFQM
-355 PPANTVTDIK
+355 SPAYGITDIK

-379 FFEVVNNPF
+379 FFEVINNPF
-388 VSVEENHTIKVDNP
+388 VSTEENHAIKVDNP
-402 LDSNRQYIRTNLERS
+402 LDANRKYIRTNLQRS
-417 LIENLLYNERR
+417 LLENLLYNERR

-435 FEISDVYS
+435 FEFSDVYT
-443 IDRNLKNKKVLG
+443 IDKDLKNKKVLG

-470 KKINIKYIRNLIK
+470 KKINVKYLRNLIK
-483 ELSPTININPII
+483 ELLPETTINPINI
-495 VDRKNLNTK
+495 DRKGLNTK
-504 LNNEIIYLELELNS
+504 LNNEIIYLELELDS
-518 LNGLIPDFIS
+518 LS
-528 NQKRRSKDHNFIKY
+528 NFSLDLKNNKKRDYKDYNFIKY
-542 IPVSEFPSSSRDL
+542 NPVSEFPSSSRDL

-574 YKSDLIKEVFIFD
+574 YKNDLIKEVFIFD
-587 FYNNQKND
+587 FYINQKNN

-601 RFIFQSYQATITD
+601 RFIFQSYQATITE

-625 THTNSIEG
+625 TYTNSIEG
-633 ITIPGISKDYFEE
+633 ITIPGISKDHLDL

>member
-1 MKVAY
+1 MKVPY
-6 KHLISCI
+6 KHLLSYI
-13 PSKPS
+13 PSKPN
-18 IDEISERFFQ
+18 IDEISKRFFQ

-36 DEIFNMELTP
+36 DEIFDMELTP

-52 SAHGLVRDL
+52 SVHGLVRDL
-61 APFYEIDLSSDIYE
+61 APFYEIDLTNDIYE

-100 IDIEG
+100 LDIES
-105 EITSYG
+105 EIIPYE
-111 GKLKEYFKDLNIN
+111 GKLKEYFEDLNIN

-154 LFSLEIIEKDKKFH
+154 LFSLELTEEDKKFH
-168 TLLEKEIVIK
+168 TLLEEEIVIK

-184 LQDGEVINLAGVMG
+184 LQDGKVINLAGVMG
-198 GKNTSCSTNTKSI
+198 GKNTSCSTNTKSVI
-211 IVECAHFN
+211 IECAHFN

-246 LCHEEVLRRFIKIV
+246 LCHERVLRRFIKIV

-272 KDTFVDYTPFKI
+272 KETYVDYTPIKI
-284 PFDVNKISDIL
+284 PFDVKKISDIL
-295 GISNDKKAFKEYL
+295 GISNDRKTFEEYL
-308 LKLGFEVLDNKIIVP
+308 LKLGFYIIDNEIIAP

-329 KNLNDIAEEIARVIG
+329 KNLNDIAEEIARVVG
-344 YNNIPTTSFKM
+344 YDNIPATPFKM
-355 PPANTVTDIK
+355 PAVNAVTDIK
-365 ILEQNVK
+365 ILEQNTK
-372 DFLIKNG
+372 NFLIKNG
-379 FFEVVNNPF
+379 FFEVINNPF
-388 VSVEENHTIKVDNP
+388 VNTEQAYAIKVDNP

-417 LIENLLYNERR
+417 LTENLLYNERR

-443 IDRNLKNKKVLG
+443 IDDGLKTKKVLG

-470 KKINIKYIRNLIK
+470 KKINIQYIRSLIK
-483 ELSPTININPII
+483 ELLPATNINPINI
-495 VDRKNLNTK
+495 DRKGLNTK

-518 LNGLIPDFIS
+518 LKDLNEDLLT
-528 NQKRRSKDHNFIKY
+528 NQNRCFKDYKFTKY
-542 IPVSEFPSSSRDL
+542 TPISEFPLSSRDL
-555 SFSIKNIDKY
+555 SFSIKKIDRY
-565 YEIQDYLLG
+565 YEIQEYLLA
-574 YKSDLIKEVFIFD
+574 YKSNLIKEIFVFD
-587 FYNNQKND
+587 FYNNQKNY

-601 RFIFQSYQATITD
+601 RFVFQSHQATITD
-614 KEVNNIMKVIM
+614 IEINNIMVDIISY
-625 THTNSIEG
+625 TNSIEG
-633 ITIPGISKDYFEE
+633 VTIPGIHKD

>member
-6 KHLISCI
+6 KHLISYI
-13 PSKPS
+13 PSKPN
-18 IDEISERFFQ
+18 IDEVSERFFQ
-28 LGHEHEIE
+28 LGHEHEID
-36 DEIFNMELTP
+36 DEIFDMELTP

-52 SAHGLVRDL
+52 SVHGLVRDL
-61 APFYEIDLSSDIYE
+61 APFYKIDLTSDIYE

-89 PEACSH
+89 QEACSH

-105 EITSYG
+105 EIASYN
-111 GKLKEYFKDLNIN
+111 GKFKEYFKDLGIN
-124 KNNFFTDISNYI
+124 KNNFFTDVSNYI
-136 SYEMGQPTHCYDA
+136 SYERGQPTHCYDA

-154 LFSLEIIEKDKKFH
+154 LFSLEIIEEDKKFH

-184 LQDGEVINLAGVMG
+184 LQDGKVINLAGVMG
-198 GKNTSCSTNTKSI
+198 GKNTSCSTNTKSVI
-211 IVECAHFN
+211 IECAHFN

-260 SDHANIKNIEIY
+260 SDHANIKNVEIY
-272 KDTFVDYTPFKI
+272 KDNFVVYSPVKI
-284 PFDVNKISDIL
+284 PFDVNKISNIL
-295 GISNDKKAFKEYL
+295 GISNDKKAFEEYL
-308 LKLGFEVLDNKIIVP
+308 LKLGFGILDNTIIVP
-323 SYRNDI
+323 SYRNDV

-355 PPANTVTDIK
+355 PPANAVTDIK

-388 VSVEENHTIKVDNP
+388 VNVEENHTIKVDNP
-402 LDSNRQYIRTNLERS
+402 LDSNRQYIRTNLESS
-417 LIENLLYNERR
+417 LVENLLYNERR

-470 KKINIKYIRNLIK
+470 KKINIKYVRNLIK
-483 ELSPTININPII
+483 ELLPATNINLIEI
-495 VDRKNLNTK
+495 DRKNLNTK
-504 LNNEIIYLELELNS
+504 SNNEIIYLELELNS
-518 LNGLIPDFIS
+518 FNDLSPNFTS
-528 NQKRRSKDHNFIKY
+528 NQKRNSKDYNFIKY
-542 IPVSEFPSSSRDL
+542 SPVSEFPSSSRDL

-565 YEIQDYLLG
+565 YEIQEYLLA
-574 YKSDLIKEVFIFD
+574 YKSDLIKEIFIFD
-587 FYNNQKND
+587 FYNNQKNN
-595 EIKIGF
+595 EIKLGF
-601 RFIFQSYQATITD
+601 RFIFQSTTSTITEN
-614 KEVNNIMKVIM
+614 EVNNVMEAIIK
-625 THTNSIEG
+625 HTLSIDSV
-633 ITIPGISKDYFEE
+633 TIPGLS

>member
-1 MKVAY
+1 MKVTY
-6 KHLISCI
+6 KHLISYI
-13 PSKPS
+13 PSKPN

-36 DEIFNMELTP
+36 DEIFDMELTP

-52 SAHGLVRDL
+52 SVHGLVRDL
-61 APFYEIDLSSDIYE
+61 TPFYEIDLTSNIYE
-75 KELKKLDIG
+75 KELKKLDLG
-84 FVNHA
+84 FVNNA

-100 IDIEG
+100 LEIEG
-105 EITSYG
+105 EIASYS

-136 SYEMGQPTHCYDA
+136 SYEMGQPTHCYDS
-149 KKIGN
+149 KKIGD
-154 LFSLEIIEKDKKFH
+154 LFSLEIIEEDKKFH
-168 TLLEKEIVIK
+168 TLVEKEIVIK

-184 LQDGEVINLAGVMG
+184 LQDEKVINLAGIMG
-198 GKNTSCSTNTKSI
+198 GKNTSCSTNTKSVI
-211 IVECAHFN
+211 IECAHFN
-219 PEEIIGKSVKYDIK
+219 SEEIIGKSVKYDIK

-246 LCHEEVLRRFIKIV
+246 ICHERVLRRFIKIV
-260 SDHANIKNIEIY
+260 SEHANIKNVEIY
-272 KDTFVDYTPFKI
+272 KDNFVNYSPIKI

-295 GISNDKKAFKEYL
+295 GISYDKKAFEEYL
-308 LKLGFEVLDNKIIVP
+308 LKLGFQILDNAIIVP
-323 SYRNDI
+323 SYRNDV

-344 YNNIPTTSFKM
+344 YNNIPATSFHM
-355 PPANTVTDIK
+355 PPANAVTDIK

-388 VSVEENHTIKVDNP
+388 INVEESHSIKVDNP

-443 IDRNLKNKKVLG
+443 IDNNLKTEKVLG

-470 KKINIKYIRNLIK
+470 KKINIKYVRNLIK
-483 ELSPTININPII
+483 ELLPATNINLIEI
-495 VDRKNLNTK
+495 DRKNLNTK
-504 LNNEIIYLELELNS
+504 SNNEIIYLELELNS
-518 LNGLIPDFIS
+518 FNDLTPNFIS
-528 NQKRRSKDHNFIKY
+528 NQKRNSKDYNFIKY
-542 IPVSEFPSSSRDL
+542 SPVSEFPSSSRDL

-565 YEIQDYLLG
+565 YEIQDYLLA
-574 YKSDLIKEVFIFD
+574 YKSDLIKEIFIFD
-587 FYNNQKND
+587 FYKNQKNN
-595 EIKIGF
+595 EIKLGF
-601 RFIFQSYQATITD
+601 RFIFQSTTSTITEN
-614 KEVNNIMKVIM
+614 EVNIAMEAIIK
-625 THTNSIEG
+625 HTLSIESV
-633 ITIPGISKDYFEE
+633 TIPGLSK

>member
-28 LGHEHEIE
+28 LGHEHEVE
-36 DEIFNMELTP
+36 DEIFDMELTP

-52 SAHGLVRDL
+52 SVHGLVRDL

-154 LFSLEIIEKDKKFH
+154 LFSLEIIEEDKKFH

-184 LQDGEVINLAGVMG
+184 LEDGKVINLAGVMG
-198 GKNTSCSTNTKSI
+198 GKNTSCSTNTKSVI
-211 IVECAHFN
+211 IECAHFN

-246 LCHEEVLRRFIKIV
+246 LCHEEVLRRFIQIV
-260 SDHANIKNIEIY
+260 SNHANIKNVEIY
-272 KDTFVDYTPFKI
+272 KDNFVDYSPINI
-284 PFDVNKISDIL
+284 PFDEKKISNIL
-295 GISNDKKAFKEYL
+295 GISNDKKAFEEYL
-308 LKLGFEVLDNKIIVP
+308 LKLGFQILDNAIIVP
-323 SYRNDI
+323 SYRNDV

-344 YNNIPTTSFKM
+344 YNNISATSFQM
-355 PPANTVTDIK
+355 PSANAITNIK

-379 FFEVVNNPF
+379 FFEVINNPF
-388 VSVEENHTIKVDNP
+388 VNTKEDYAIKVDNP

-470 KKINIKYIRNLIK
+470 KKINIKYVRNLIK
-483 ELSPTININPII
+483 ELLPTTNINPINI
-495 VDRKNLNTK
+495 DRKSLNTK
-504 LNNEIIYLELELNS
+504 LDNEIIYLELELNS
-518 LNGLIPDFIS
+518 LNDLAPHLIS
-528 NQKRRSKDHNFIKY
+528 NQKRYSKEPNFIKY
-542 IPVSEFPSSSRDL
+542 SPVSEFPSSSRDL

-565 YEIQDYLLG
+565 YEIQEYLLA
-574 YKSDLIKEVFIFD
+574 YKSDLIKEIFIFD
-587 FYNNQKND
+587 FYNNQKNN
-595 EIKIGF
+595 EIKLGF
-601 RFIFQSYQATITD
+601 RFIFQSTTSTITEN
-614 KEVNNIMKVIM
+614 EVNNVMEAIIK
-625 THTNSIEG
+625 HTLSIDSV
-633 ITIPGISKDYFEE
+633 TIPGLSK

>member
-6 KHLISCI
+6 KHLVSYI
-13 PSKPS
+13 PSKPN

-36 DEIFNMELTP
+36 DEIFDMELTP

-52 SAHGLVRDL
+52 SVHGLVRDL

-136 SYEMGQPTHCYDA
+136 SYEMGQPTHCYDS

-154 LFSLEIIEKDKKFH
+154 LFSLEIIEEDKKFH

-184 LQDGEVINLAGVMG
+184 LQDGKVINLAGVMG

-211 IVECAHFN
+211 IVECAYFN

-246 LCHEEVLRRFIKIV
+246 ICHERVLRRFIQIV
-260 SDHANIKNIEIY
+260 SNHANIKNVEIY
-272 KDTFVDYTPFKI
+272 KDNFVVYSPVKI
-284 PFDVNKISDIL
+284 PFDVNKISNIL
-295 GISNDKKAFKEYL
+295 GISNDEKAFEEYL
-308 LKLGFEVLDNKIIVP
+308 LKLGFGILDNTIIVP
-323 SYRNDI
+323 SYRNDV

-344 YNNIPTTSFKM
+344 YNNIPATSFQISA
-355 PPANTVTDIK
+355 ANKVTDIK

-388 VSVEENHTIKVDNP
+388 VNVEENHTIKVDNP

-483 ELSPTININPII
+483 ELLPTLNINPINI
-495 VDRKNLNTK
+495 DRKSLNTK
-504 LNNEIIYLELELNS
+504 SNNEIIYLELELNS
-518 LNGLIPDFIS
+518 FNDLSPNFLS
-528 NQKRRSKDHNFIKY
+528 NQKRNSKDYNFIKY
-542 IPVSEFPSSSRDL
+542 SPVSEFPSSSRDL

-565 YEIQDYLLG
+565 YEIQDYLLA
-574 YKSDLIKEVFIFD
+574 YKNDLIKEIFIFD
-587 FYNNQKND
+587 FYNNQKNN
-595 EIKIGF
+595 EIKLGF
-601 RFIFQSYQATITD
+601 RFIFQSTTSTITEN
-614 KEVNNIMKVIM
+614 EVNNVMEAIIK
-625 THTNSIEG
+625 HTLSIDSV
-633 ITIPGISKDYFEE
+633 TIPGLSK